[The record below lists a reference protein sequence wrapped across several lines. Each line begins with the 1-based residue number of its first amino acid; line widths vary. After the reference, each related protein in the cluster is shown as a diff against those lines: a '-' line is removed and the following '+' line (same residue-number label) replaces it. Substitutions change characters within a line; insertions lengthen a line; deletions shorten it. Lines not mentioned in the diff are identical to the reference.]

1 MSCLNLNKVI
11 LAGRLT
17 SDPEL
22 KTTASGVS
30 VTSFSLA
37 VNRPKGKDDTE
48 RKTDFITIVAWRKTA
63 EFVTRFFKK
72 GSAICISGS
81 IQTRQWED
89 NNHYKRTAVEVVA
102 YEAMFVDSKS
112 EASEN
117 HKAEAEADY
126 IPDAYTNTDN
136 SAFTEISETDS
147 DLPF

>member
-37 VNRPKGKDDTE
+37 VNRPQGKDDTA
-48 RKTDFITIVAWRKTA
+48 RKTDFITILAWRKTA

-89 NNHYKRTAVEVVA
+89 SNKCKRTSVEVVA
-102 YEAMFVDSKS
+102 SEAMFVDSKS

-117 HKAEAEADY
+117 HKAEADY

-136 SAFTEISETDS
+136 SAFTEISETDG